1 MENSSIDANKKAFYD
16 RLDQDLSSEW
26 AQLEGEFYRNTH
38 MGDLELNNLFH
49 ESDKRPVFK

>member
-1 MENSSIDANKKAFYD
+1 MENSGIDANKKAFYD